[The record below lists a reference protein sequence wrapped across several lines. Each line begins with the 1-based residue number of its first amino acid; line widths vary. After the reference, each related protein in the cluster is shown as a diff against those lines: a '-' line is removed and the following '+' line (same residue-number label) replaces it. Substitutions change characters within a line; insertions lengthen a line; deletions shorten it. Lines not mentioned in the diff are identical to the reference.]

1 MSSAGPK
8 QEIYESL
15 AEVAQAVG
23 HPNRLELLEH
33 LAQRERSVE
42 DLTALSG
49 MSFANTSRHL
59 QILRRARLV
68 DTERRGKNVVYR
80 LAGDSEVVGLMK
92 ALGRLG
98 ERNVAE
104 VNRVLGDYFHARDSM
119 EPVSRNE
126 LTARLADGLVT
137 LLDVRPHDEFAQGH
151 LPGALNIPLAALEAR
166 LSELPADTEIV
177 AYCRG
182 PYCVLAFE
190 AVAALRA
197 KGFKAAR
204 LEDGFPNGKRP
215 VSSSRPSPPIEVR
228 PALFRAGNRISGWI
242 MHFRKRWRAPLPEWR
257 LPSTAKSAMTLTIG
271 EERRHWHCSCKSRFT
286 VDTC

>member
-126 LTARLADGLVT
+126 LT
-137 LLDVRPHDEFAQGH
+137 
-151 LPGALNIPLAALEAR
+151 
-166 LSELPADTEIV
+166 
-177 AYCRG
+177 
-182 PYCVLAFE
+182 
-190 AVAALRA
+190 
-197 KGFKAAR
+197 
-204 LEDGFPNGKRP
+204 
-215 VSSSRPSPPIEVR
+215 
-228 PALFRAGNRISGWI
+228 
-242 MHFRKRWRAPLPEWR
+242 
-257 LPSTAKSAMTLTIG
+257 
-271 EERRHWHCSCKSRFT
+271 
-286 VDTC
+286 